1 MTDALR
7 GGAPPTHSPNPDVT
21 LSTEDAKLAQ
31 FGYTQ
36 KLDRSVGT
44 LASFAIGFAT
54 ISATTAV
61 FTGFGAGYFTA
72 GGPFVWTLLLA
83 GAVFALW
90 AFIAADLTA
99 KIPLAGYSYQWISR
113 INGPSLGWFTGF
125 IALMGWVCGM
135 TGVGFILSGYLGG
148 LFGWN
153 MSQSEQIL
161 VAIGV
166 VFLCVLIN
174 IYGVRFATMVNN
186 IGVSLELVIT
196 VGATALVAIIAFSAP
211 ENHQPISVLFTGG
224 EAGDKDSYLLAWLA
238 AALGPFFGL
247 IGVESGADVAEE
259 TKDARRVVPKTMFY
273 ALVTSIVIEL
283 LMYIVYVLA
292 IRDVAAVEANAA
304 APIEEIINQQ
314 AGPVVT
320 KVVVAVALTN
330 ILACLLANILVATRL
345 TYSMARD
352 NMLPFSSVWRHV
364 SPASKTPTYAVLG
377 LGCLSALLLLS
388 ALVNEEAF
396 NYIIGIASLLFFF
409 VYILQT
415 IGLLIGYRQGTIPPA
430 EPGTFDLGRFRLPLY
445 VTALVVFGAVAI
457 TLLFLPQFTNN
468 KWVFLGVVAL
478 AAIWWATGLKAR
490 LRSGDAGSDYAKTHN

>member
-1 MTDALR
+1 MTDALTSS
-7 GGAPPTHSPNPDVT
+7 THSQPPSAPNA
-21 LSTEDAKLAQ
+21 EDAKLAEL
-31 FGYTQ
+31 GYTQ

-72 GGPFVWTLLLA
+72 GAPFVWTLLLA

-90 AFIAADLTA
+90 TFIAADLTA
-99 KIPLAGYSYQWISR
+99 KLPLAGYSYQWISR
-113 INGPSLGWFTGF
+113 INGPNLAWFTGF

-148 LFGWN
+148 LLGWS
-153 MSQSEQIL
+153 MTQTAQIL
-161 VAIGV
+161 LAIAV
-166 VFLCVLIN
+166 VFVCVLIN

-211 ENHQPISVLFTGG
+211 ENHQPISALFTGG
-224 EAGDKDSYLLAWLA
+224 EAGDKDSYMLAWLA

-259 TKDARRVVPKTMFY
+259 TKNARRVVPKTMFY
-273 ALVTSIVIEL
+273 ALITSIVIEF
-283 LMYIVYVLA
+283 LMYVVYVLA
-292 IRDVAAVEANAA
+292 IKDPVAVEANSG
-304 APIEEIINQQ
+304 APIEEIITQQ
-314 AGPVVT
+314 AGPVAT
-320 KVVVAVALTN
+320 KIIVAVALTN

-352 NMLPFSSVWRHV
+352 NMLPFSHVWRHV
-364 SPASKTPTYAVLG
+364 SPTRKTPTFAVIG
-377 LGCLSALLLLS
+377 LGCLSTVLLLS
-388 ALVNEEAF
+388 ALVNSKAF

-415 IGLLIGYRQGTIPPA
+415 IGLLVGYKRGTIPAP
-430 EPGTFDLGRFRLPLY
+430 EPGTFDLGRYRLPLY
-445 VTALVVFGAVAI
+445 VSALVVFLGVAVA
-457 TLLFLPQFTNN
+457 LLFLPQFTSN
-468 KWVFLGVVAL
+468 KWVFLGIVAI
-478 AAIWWATGLKAR
+478 AALWWATGLKSR
-490 LRSGDAGSDYAKTHN
+490 LSRGEAGADYVKTHAS